1 MLHIMMDQMLP
12 DYPEECRMGH
22 DARGM
27 TMVDYGYG
35 DTAPQGYELGGMPLH
50 PMKHEHFKLDDSPVS
65 FMMNKEEERRRVRR
79 ERNKVA
85 ASKCRNKRKEHIKHL
100 MKESEEL
107 ENRNSSLQNEI
118 NTLQS
123 EIKQLE
129 SMLDSHRCSMSC
141 KVSN

>member
-1 MLHIMMDQMLP
+1 MDQMLP
-12 DYPEECRMGH
+12 EYSE
-22 DARGM
+22 
-27 TMVDYGYG
+27 
-35 DTAPQGYELGGMPLH
+35 GYELTGVPLH
-50 PMKHEHFKLDDSPVS
+50 SIKHEHFTMDDYVLSKLTPE
-65 FMMNKEEERRRVRR
+65 EEERRRVRR

-85 ASKCRNKRKEHIKHL
+85 ASKCRNKRKEHIRHL

-107 ENRNSSLQNEI
+107 ECKNSNLQNEI

-129 SMLDSHRCSMSC
+129 SMLDSHRCNMSC

>member
-65 FMMNKEEERRRVRR
+65 FMMNKEERRRVRR